1 MLEYTWISK
10 LLRDAAFTGRPR
22 ELPHARRLKNDLFQ
36 DILLSKQFMYQK
48 KYHFNVYEFLEE

>member
-1 MLEYTWISK
+1 MLEYSWISK
-10 LLRDAAFTGRPR
+10 LLRDTAFTGRPR
-22 ELPHARRLKNDLFQ
+22 ELPCRLKNDLFQ